1 MSFLSLKHL
10 SNRNEVMTLNL
21 CLLKIKITKY
31 MARAPV
37 FGWSIQQSL
46 DMLSYVMTKQ
56 EHCVLKIQGS
66 VREQN

>member
-1 MSFLSLKHL
+1 
-10 SNRNEVMTLNL
+10 MTLNL

>member
-1 MSFLSLKHL
+1 
-10 SNRNEVMTLNL
+10 
-21 CLLKIKITKY
+21 
-31 MARAPV
+31 MAREPV

-66 VREQN
+66 VRENRIRPS